1 MEKRAAKLLDA
12 ENRKAALAAAG
23 QTGEAA
29 LEEMLQLRAQ
39 ILIGGI
45 LPSELA
51 GGSALAGLFEEV
63 EEGMDDGGIDDTLM
77 QEH

>member
-1 MEKRAAKLLDA
+1 
-12 ENRKAALAAAG
+12 
-23 QTGEAA
+23 
-29 LEEMLQLRAQ
+29 MLQLRAQ

-77 QEH
+77 QASYTSD